1 MHLLGVLH
9 AWEERGGA
17 CVPGPGARFLV
28 RRLFPRLA
36 SSSSVRRTCA
46 VRESGPGV
54 APRRA
59 WGCEGSAG
67 AVPPF
72 FVLALALGGREGDS
86 CEGLCERRVSS
97 AVEQSAPVR
106 SVVSS
111 NPARV
116 SWLS

>member
-9 AWEERGGA
+9 AWEERGGRVCPAQVRVFSFVVFSLVWRPPVA
-17 CVPGPGARFLV
+17 CGAPALCVKVVLGSLPGERGGV
-28 RRLFPRLA
+28 K
-36 SSSSVRRTCA
+36 
-46 VRESGPGV
+46 GPQG
-54 APRRA
+54 PFHL
-59 WGCEGSAG
+59 
-67 AVPPF
+67 F

>member
-1 MHLLGVLH
+1 MTLH
-9 AWEERGGA
+9 APPGRASRVGGAWGA

-46 VRESGPGV
+46 VRERGPGV

-59 WGCEGSAG
+59 WGCEGSAR

-72 FVLALALGGREGDS
+72 FASASALGGREG
-86 CEGLCERRVSS
+86 GLV
-97 AVEQSAPVR
+97 
-106 SVVSS
+106 
-111 NPARV
+111 
-116 SWLS
+116 